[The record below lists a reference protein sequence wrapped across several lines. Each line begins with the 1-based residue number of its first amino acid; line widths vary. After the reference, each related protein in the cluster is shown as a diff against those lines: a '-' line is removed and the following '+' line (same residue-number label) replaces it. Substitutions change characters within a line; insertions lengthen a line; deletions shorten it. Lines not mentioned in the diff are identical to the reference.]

1 MPNNSYSP
9 FRSTGFLFFVKIC
22 IFFLYQLQN
31 FAKNANSAYVG
42 TGNPYD
48 IRIVWRQSGFA
59 FLVRW
64 LRLTHFLFFEEAGMT
79 VDMAERRYISEV
91 DAYCEQF
98 IKKTKKGR
106 KVGNIIFS
114 VLLVSGIVMTIVGF
128 VLPPER
134 LYYGEV
140 ISTAAIFLR
149 IYGIIA
155 LCVSA
160 LFLPVLNV
168 LFHKDLKRGP
178 RNFLVQKKNLYFNY
192 LKCEDMSDS
201 DKEFYKQKLED
212 IRNMELVG
220 AIHRSSDSVSAAIL
234 FATLKK

>member
-1 MPNNSYSP
+1 
-9 FRSTGFLFFVKIC
+9 
-22 IFFLYQLQN
+22 
-31 FAKNANSAYVG
+31 
-42 TGNPYD
+42 
-48 IRIVWRQSGFA
+48 
-59 FLVRW
+59 
-64 LRLTHFLFFEEAGMT
+64 MT

-212 IRNMELVG
+212 IRNMELVS

-234 FATLKK
+234 FTTLKK